1 MPISP
6 PVSELL
12 GAVRPRVELRPP
24 ASYSLGGEAT
34 ELARLAGL
42 VQEPWQVDGT
52 HLMLSVRSNN
62 RWACF
67 EYAELL
73 ARQNGKTFGLFAPRA
88 LAGLFLLEERLIM
101 WSAHEYKTAIESFLQ
116 VRDLI
121 ANLSDAGLIPPV
133 KVSQTNGEEGF
144 LIPSTGQRL
153 KFLARSK
160 GSGRGF
166 TGDCNLIDEAFAYTR
181 AQQSALMPT
190 TSARPNAQICY
201 ASSPPLDSD
210 SGEVLFALRRRAED
224 GDAGL
229 GWRDW
234 GLPGD
239 LDELAQME
247 PDERAEL
254 LDDRDNWASA
264 NPALG
269 RGRMTEETIERN
281 RRAMD
286 EMDFA
291 RECLGMWPL
300 PPEQGG
306 RVIRAATWDD
316 LDDPG
321 SSIVSQVV
329 FGLDVNPERTWCA
342 IVSGGRNA
350 AARTHLEVVEHRP
363 GVGWVVARCV
373 ELDEEHEPAGWL
385 VDPSGPAGS
394 LIQDLEAAG
403 LLVIQVTGRE
413 WAQACGGMYD
423 AVHAVPAELAH
434 LGDPVL
440 AAAVGAGRKR
450 DVGDG
455 GWAWGRKS
463 SEANIAPLCA
473 ATLAH
478 HGAQLYVSDL
488 VDNVW

>member
-1 MPISP
+1 LPPSP
-6 PVSELL
+6 NTLL
-12 GAVRPRVELRPP
+12 GAEHPRVELRPP
-24 ASYSLGGEAT
+24 AAYSLGGEAT

-52 HLMLSVRSNN
+52 ALMLSVRRNGL
-62 RWACF
+62 WACF

-121 ANLSDAGLIPPV
+121 RNLSEAGLIPPV
-133 KVSQTNGEEGF
+133 KVNQTNGEEGF

-210 SGEVLFALRRRAED
+210 SGEVLFALRKRAED

-239 LDELAQME
+239 LDELERMSA
-247 PDERAEL
+247 DERAAV
-254 LDDRDNWASA
+254 LDDRDNWAA
-264 NPALG
+264 TNPALG
-269 RGRMTEETIERN
+269 RGRMTEETIARN

-286 EMDFA
+286 DIDFA
-291 RECLGMWPL
+291 RECLGIWPVA
-300 PPEQGG
+300 PELGG
-306 RVIRAATWDD
+306 RVIRAADWDRLAD
-316 LDDPG
+316 SESTFEGTPVFAIDCSPG
-321 SSIVSQVV
+321 
-329 FGLDVNPERTWCA
+329 GKWAA
-342 IVSGGRNA
+342 IA
-350 AARTHLEVVEHRP
+350 AAGRRADGVPHVEIVEHR
-363 GVGWVVARCV
+363 GGT
-373 ELDEEHEPAGWL
+373 GWL
-385 VDPSGPAGS
+385 VERARELHEKYEPGAWLLDPGGPAGAVVVE
-394 LIQDLEAAG
+394 LEGAG
-403 LLVIQVTGRE
+403 LPLRFVTGRE
-413 WAQACGGMYD
+413 YAGACGAFLAEVTD
-423 AVHAVPAELAH
+423 ASRVGLRH

-440 AAAVGAGRKR
+440 DAAVSAGRRR

-455 GWAWGRKS
+455 GWAWGRKN
-463 SEANIAPLCA
+463 SEVNIAPLVA
-473 ATLAH
+473 VTLAH
-478 HGAQLYVSDL
+478 HIAAATADPL
-488 VDNVW
+488 DNIW

>member
-1 MPISP
+1 MPRSP
-6 PVSELL
+6 NTLL
-12 GAVRPRVELRPP
+12 GAERPRVELRPP
-24 ASYSLGGEAT
+24 AAYTLGGEAT

-42 VQEPWQVDGT
+42 DQEPWQADGT
-52 HLMLSVRSNN
+52 ALMLSVRSNGL
-62 RWACF
+62 WACF

-88 LAGLFLLEERLIM
+88 LAGLFLLQERLIM

-121 ANLSDAGLIPPV
+121 ANLTEAGLVPPV
-133 KVSQTNGEEGF
+133 KVNQTNGEEGF

-210 SGEVLFALRRRAED
+210 SGEVLFALKRRAED

-239 LDELAQME
+239 LDELSRLTD
-247 PDERAEL
+247 DERDAV
-254 LDDRDNWASA
+254 LDDRASWAAA

-269 RGRMTEETIERN
+269 RGRMTEETIARN

-286 EMDFA
+286 KLDFA
-291 RECLGMWPL
+291 RECLGIWPL
-300 PPEQGG
+300 PPEEGG
-306 RVIRAATWDD
+306 RVIRSEDWAALGVEDAAFEGTPVFAIDCQ
-316 LDDPG
+316 PG
-321 SSIVSQVV
+321 
-329 FGLDVNPERTWCA
+329 GLRAA
-342 IVSGGRNA
+342 IGV
-350 AARTHLEVVEHRP
+350 AARQDDGVPLVWLEEDQA
-363 GVGWVVARCV
+363 GTGWVVDAAKALH
-373 ELDEEHEPAGWL
+373 EKHEPGEWL
-385 VDPSGPAGS
+385 LDPGGPAGA
-394 LIQDLEAAG
+394 LVVELEAAG
-403 LLVIQVTGRE
+403 IPLRFVTGRE
-413 WAQACGGMYD
+413 YVGACGAFLA
-423 AVHAVPAELAH
+423 AVSDKSRSGLRH

-440 AAAVGAGRKR
+440 EGAVAAGRRR

-455 GWAWGRKS
+455 GWAWGRKN
-463 SEANIAPLCA
+463 SEVNIAPLVA
-473 ATLAH
+473 VTLAH
-478 HGAQLYVSDL
+478 HIAAANADPL
-488 VDNVW
+488 DNIW